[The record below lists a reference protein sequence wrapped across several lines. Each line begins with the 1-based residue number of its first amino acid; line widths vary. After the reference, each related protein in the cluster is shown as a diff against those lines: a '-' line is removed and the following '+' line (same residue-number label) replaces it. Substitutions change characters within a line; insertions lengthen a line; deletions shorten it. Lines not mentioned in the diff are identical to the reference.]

1 MVTIGKL
8 ISTGMGAAR
17 MTQAGLQK
25 LLLDTKDNVSSL
37 LVAEI
42 KKFLSQINI
51 HEELA
56 RALTGLQLEISAT
69 IKVRPQTGAQSA
81 KKPRKTAR

>member
-8 ISTGMGAAR
+8 ISTGVGAAR
-17 MTQAGLQK
+17 MTQVGLQK
-25 LLLDTKDNVSSL
+25 LLLDTKDNASKL

-69 IKVRPQTGAQSA
+69 IKVRPQTGDG
-81 KKPRKTAR
+81 KKKKSR